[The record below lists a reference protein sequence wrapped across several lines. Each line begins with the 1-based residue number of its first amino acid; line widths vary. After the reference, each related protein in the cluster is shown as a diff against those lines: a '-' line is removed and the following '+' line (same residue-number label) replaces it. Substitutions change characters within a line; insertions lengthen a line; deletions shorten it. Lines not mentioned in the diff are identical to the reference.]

1 MAFFV
6 EAVLFIFK
14 KEENKI
20 PAIQQ
25 MVWAKS
31 DSEVLSGSSTK
42 HCYWSLLVPIGDSE
56 SNWATKYHL
65 KCHLQY
71 SFQDHPHTSD
81 WQYTLGNEKQQGR
94 ITLSDR

>member
-1 MAFFV
+1 MQIIFWIAKRRLNFQVAFFV

-42 HCYWSLLVPIGDSE
+42 HCYWSLLVI
-56 SNWATKYHL
+56 A
-65 KCHLQY
+65 
-71 SFQDHPHTSD
+71 SD
-81 WQYTLGNEKQQGR
+81 V
-94 ITLSDR
+94 